1 MYTVHDISQSDFSN
15 FPAPLSTKT
24 NKWPLTH
31 KINNIKT
38 FTEFTLLVLG
48 FSWEAYTLR
57 TNES

>member
-1 MYTVHDISQSDFSN
+1 MYTVHDISQSGLSFT
-15 FPAPLSTKT
+15 AALSTKA
-24 NKWPLTH
+24 NKWPSTH

-48 FSWEAYTLR
+48 FSWEAYKLR